1 MAKYNK
7 NTKKMGSVM
16 GRPPRAKAHDL
27 IMRLSPMD
35 DMALAALK
43 KAIKAGEGWAVKLFL
58 QYRLGMPKQTI
69 SVEPITSP
77 FTPIELYVIED
88 NSAAQDIEFTEEGKD
103 STGRLE

>member
-1 MAKYNK
+1 MADYNEK
-7 NTKKMGSVM
+7 PKKMGTKR
-16 GRPPRAKAHDL
+16 GRPKRAKAHEL
-27 IMRLSPMD
+27 VMKLSPMD

-77 FTPIELYVIED
+77 FTPIELHVIED
-88 NSAAQDIEFTEEGKD
+88 NSTAEDIEFTEEGQD